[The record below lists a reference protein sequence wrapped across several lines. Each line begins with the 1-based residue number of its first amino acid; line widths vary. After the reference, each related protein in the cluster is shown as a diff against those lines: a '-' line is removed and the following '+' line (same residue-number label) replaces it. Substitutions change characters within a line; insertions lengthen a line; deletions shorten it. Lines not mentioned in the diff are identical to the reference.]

1 MTAKDEAR
9 LLLTVREAAERL
21 SLGRSLT
28 YQLITSGE
36 IDSVTIGRARRV
48 PVAALEDYVRRLRE
62 AEDESHAS

>member
-9 LLLTVREAAERL
+9 LLLTVREAGERL
-21 SLGRSLT
+21 SLGRSLM

-48 PVAALEDYVRRLRE
+48 PVAALDDYVRRLRE
-62 AEDESHAS
+62 AEGESRAS